1 MHELLK
7 HNISLVEPA
16 AQSKDILIKLN
27 GQDNICAYADRN
39 MMNTV
44 ARNLLSNAIKFSFP
58 GGLITIDL
66 SLKDNRTVLVSVKDN
81 GFGMNPEIQGNLFRI
96 EHRMVT
102 KGTNNE
108 TGTGLGLIL
117 CKDFITRNN
126 GEIRVESEEGAGS
139 TFISRYR
146 QVFLSPRSGILRFRN
161 KPEPISMYVND
172 FDRRIGFKEFAKPG
186 NEHIHAPAVEIII
199 SSPDCLQCLF
209 P

>member
-1 MHELLK
+1 
-7 HNISLVEPA
+7 
-16 AQSKDILIKLN
+16 
-27 GQDNICAYADRN
+27 

-139 TFISRYR
+139 TFY
-146 QVFLSPRSGILRFRN
+146 FTLPAGFFEPPLR
-161 KPEPISMYVND
+161 D
-172 FDRRIGFKEFAKPG
+172 
-186 NEHIHAPAVEIII
+186 
-199 SSPDCLQCLF
+199 SSVPQ
-209 P
+209 